1 MDRAD
6 LADLSTVFYGEGPVP
21 VLWAT
26 YCPVHFDVWLAF
38 SQPPADA
45 APDTGDAAPA
55 TTAAAPGAEQARRD
69 LILAI
74 REEFGVEQVLDRL
87 QNRALTRTCRPIA
100 AGSFVAAQL
109 TLKELVSDVLPL
121 TSLAGAVRVARE
133 LALHSGAEGI
143 EAALAGHVRTPATS
157 EIHDSMERRQERGRH
172 VTWLLRLLHRVVAGA
187 RPDLH
192 RHEDVTAVLVDML
205 NAVVLDSTPA
215 RRPHT
220 PGDRDTDRRRKY
232 PVVSVT
238 TNRPAT
244 VAVVRSRRTIK
255 ADAAEQVF
263 SVDTGSIGWAVVDS
277 GIDPRH
283 PAFHDWDTTG
293 PVPERLESRIARSF
307 DFTDVRRTLG
317 ADVLVGG
324 LVNWAAALPSLDTTP
339 SPDQPPRPPPGDQHG
354 THIAGII
361 GGWWPELDFRG
372 ICPRI
377 RLYDFRV
384 LDDRGAG
391 DEFSIVTALQAIRH
405 INEQAGRF
413 IVAGVNISLSVPH
426 DVAGHSTGWTPV
438 CVECDRL
445 TRSGVVVVTAAG
457 NAGFA
462 GTARTLGADYRN
474 ISISDPGNAESVIT
488 VGSTHRSNPHRHGV
502 SYFSSRGPTG
512 DGRPKPDLV
521 APGEDIDGPI
531 PGEGIAAMH
540 GTSQAAAHVSGAA
553 AMLLA
558 RHRELLGRPERVKDV
573 LCATATDLD
582 RERHFQGHGLVDVL
596 RAIQSV

>member
-6 LADLSTVFYGEGPVP
+6 LSAVFYGDGPVP

-26 YCPVHFDVWLAF
+26 HCPVHFDVWLAF
-38 SQPPADA
+38 AQPPASR
-45 APDTGDAAPA
+45 GDAHGS
-55 TTAAAPGAEQARRD
+55 GAVARTGERERQD

-74 REEFGVEQVLDRL
+74 REEYGVEQVLERF
-87 QNRALTRTCRPIA
+87 QNRGLMEKCRPIA

-109 TLKELVSDVLPL
+109 TLKELVGDVLPL
-121 TSLAGAVRVARE
+121 TSLAGAVRVAHE
-133 LALHSGAEGI
+133 LARHSGTEGI

-172 VTWLLRLLHRVVAGA
+172 VTWLLRLLHRIVRHA
-187 RPDLH
+187 RPDLG
-192 RHEDVTAVLVDML
+192 RGETREQAVTGVLVDML
-205 NAVVLDSTPA
+205 DAVVVDNGPA
-215 RRPHT
+215 RRPHAPT
-220 PGDRDTDRRRKY
+220 GRVADRRQKY

-244 VAVVRSRRTIK
+244 GAVVRSRRTIK

-263 SVDTGSIGWAVVDS
+263 SVDTASIGWAVVDS

-293 PVPERLESRIARSF
+293 STPQQLDSRIARSF
-307 DFTDVRRTLG
+307 DFTGVREKLS

-324 LVNWAAALPSLDTTP
+324 LVNWAAALPSVETTP
-339 SPDQPPRPPPGDQHG
+339 SPKQPTRPPPGDQHG

-372 ICPRI
+372 VCPRI

-384 LDDRGAG
+384 LDDDGGG

-405 INEQAGRF
+405 INEKAGRF

-426 DVAGHSTGWTPV
+426 DVASHSTGWTPV

-462 GTARTLGADYRN
+462 GTARTTGADYRD

-558 RHRELLGRPERVKDV
+558 RNRELLGRPERVKEI
-573 LCATATDLD
+573 LCATATDLA

>member
-1 MDRAD
+1 M
-6 LADLSTVFYGEGPVP
+6 
-21 VLWAT
+21 
-26 YCPVHFDVWLAF
+26 HFDVWLAF
-38 SQPPADA
+38 ARPPSSPRDAD
-45 APDTGDAAPA
+45 G
-55 TTAAAPGAEQARRD
+55 PGAVVRAGERGRQD

-74 REEFGVEQVLDRL
+74 REEYGVEHVLERFQSRGL
-87 QNRALTRTCRPIA
+87 MEKCRPIA

-121 TSLAGAVRVARE
+121 TSLAGAVRVAHE
-133 LALHSGAEGI
+133 LARNGGTEGI

-172 VTWLLRLLHRVVAGA
+172 VTWLLRLLHRIVRNA
-187 RPDLH
+187 RPDLD
-192 RHEDVTAVLVDML
+192 RGETGERAVTGVLVDML
-205 NAVVLDSTPA
+205 DAVVMDTGPV
-215 RRPHT
+215 RRPHA
-220 PGDRDTDRRRKY
+220 PAGRVADRRQKY

-244 VAVVRSRRTIK
+244 GAVVRSRRTIK

-263 SVDTGSIGWAVVDS
+263 SVDTASIGWAVVDS

-293 PVPERLESRIARSF
+293 STPQQLETRIARSF
-307 DFTDVRRTLG
+307 DFTGVREKLS

-324 LVNWAAALPSLDTTP
+324 LVNWAAALPSVETTP
-339 SPDQPPRPPPGDQHG
+339 APEQPARPPPGDQHG

-361 GGWWPELDFRG
+361 GGWWPDLDFRG

-384 LDDRGAG
+384 LDDDGGG

-405 INEQAGRF
+405 INEHAGRL

-426 DVAGHSTGWTPV
+426 DVASHSTGWTPV

-462 GTARTLGADYRN
+462 GTARTVGADYQD

-558 RHRELLGRPERVKDV
+558 RNRELIGRPERVKEI
-573 LCATATDLD
+573 LCATATDLA